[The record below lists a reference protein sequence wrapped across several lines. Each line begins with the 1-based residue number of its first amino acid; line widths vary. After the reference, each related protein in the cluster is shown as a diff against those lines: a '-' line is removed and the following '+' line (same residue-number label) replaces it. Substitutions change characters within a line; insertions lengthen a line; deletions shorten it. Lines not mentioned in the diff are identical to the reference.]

1 MYRPFLE
8 VGSLDDFAT
17 YVKYVDG
24 KIPVYSIGE
33 VGNMIHAFNP
43 DADYNYFKRLAD
55 VYSIEDIASRHA
67 ELF

>member
-1 MYRPFLE
+1 MDEY
-8 VGSLDDFAT
+8 AT

-33 VGNMIHAFNP
+33 VGNMIHAFNEEV
-43 DADYNYFKRLAD
+43 NFEYFQKMAKD
-55 VYSIEDIASRHA
+55 YSIEDILQRHG